1 MKRNMCV
8 AILAVAL
15 IGVACLAHAHLPD
28 LMASAPILLHGV
40 LAVAPVGFLQRKNE
54 GGDRADLQREIK
66 QVLDGLK
73 ARDTE
78 IKTFVE
84 KANEDIKNH
93 GKVLDDTKA
102 ALDLLSKQGTDQQA
116 RLLDIEQKLA
126 RRPGGDGDQSVKSIG
141 EQLTEHDSFA
151 SLVKNGR
158 GTARLHTRAVTNLTS
173 LTTGTGGVGVAI
185 RPDRV
190 EGVITQP
197 QRQFTI
203 RDLIMPGRTGSNAIE
218 FVQESGFQNMAA
230 PVAEAALKPQSDLS
244 YSLVTTTVKT
254 IAHWFRASKQVLA
267 DIPALQ
273 SYINGRAIYGLK
285 YVEETQILAGDG
297 TGQNLLGLIPQATA
311 YDTTR
316 TKTGD
321 TGIDVLSHAI
331 TQVRVA
337 EYRASGIV
345 LNPNDWERLSLKKDT
360 TGQYIW
366 VSVTDGGI
374 ARMWRLPVVDTNA
387 MPAGKF
393 MVGAF
398 DIAAQVFDRED
409 AAVEVSTEDQD
420 NFVKNMVT
428 IRAEERLA
436 LAVYRPQSFVY
447 GTFPADPAP

>member
-1 MKRNMCV
+1 M
-8 AILAVAL
+8 L
-15 IGVACLAHAHLPD
+15 IKENPAADGIRERKDEGVA
-28 LMASAPILLHGV
+28 
-40 LAVAPVGFLQRKNE
+40 
-54 GGDRADLQREIK
+54 DRGDLQREMKSVIEALGK
-66 QVLDGLK
+66 
-73 ARDTE
+73 RDTE

-84 KANEDIKNH
+84 KANADIAQH

-102 ALDLLSKQGTDQQA
+102 ALELLSKAGNEYNA
-116 RLLDIEQKLA
+116 RMLDIEQKLA
-126 RRPGGDGDQSVKSIG
+126 RRGGNGDVEAGKSFG
-141 EQLTEHDSFA
+141 EQLTDHESFA
-151 SLVKNGR
+151 NLTKNGR
-158 GTARLHTRAVTNLTS
+158 GTARLGGLKAVTNITS

-185 RPDRV
+185 RPDRI
-190 EGVITQP
+190 EGIITAP
-197 QRQFTI
+197 QRPFMI
-203 RDLIMPGRTGSNAIE
+203 RDLIAPGRTGSNAIE
-218 FVQESGFQNMAA
+218 YVQESGFQNMAG
-230 PVAEAALKPQSDLS
+230 PVGEGLLKPQSDLS
-244 YSLVTTTVKT
+244 FTLLTATVKT

-285 YVEETQILAGDG
+285 YVEEAQILAGDG
-297 TGQNLLGLIPQATA
+297 TGNNLLGLIPQATP

-366 VSVTDGGI
+366 VSVTDGGVS
-374 ARMWRLPVVDTNA
+374 RMWRLPVIDTNA
-387 MPAGKF
+387 MPVGKF
-393 MVGAF
+393 LVGAL

-436 LAVYRPQSFVY
+436 LCVYRPQSFVY

>member
-1 MKRNMCV
+1 MKNT
-8 AILAVAL
+8 ILAASLATAL
-15 IGVACLAHAHLPD
+15 SVDGDDRNFRH
-28 LMASAPILLHGV
+28 
-40 LAVAPVGFLQRKNE
+40 RKNE
-54 GGDRADLQREIK
+54 GAGDRGDLQRELK
-66 QVLDGLK
+66 GVLDGLK
-73 ARDTE
+73 ARDEE
-78 IKTFVE
+78 IKAFVK
-84 KANEDIKNH
+84 KANDEIATH

-102 ALDLLSKQGTDQQA
+102 ALELLTKQGNEQQA
-116 RLLDIEQKLA
+116 RLLDIEQKLT
-126 RRPGGDGDQSVKSIG
+126 RRGGGEGDDAKSIG
-141 EQLTEHDSFA
+141 EQLTDHDSFA
-151 SLVKNGR
+151 NLAKSGR
-158 GTARLHTRAVTNLTS
+158 GTARINVKAVTNITS

-190 EGVITQP
+190 EGVVTAP

-230 PVAEAALKPQSDLS
+230 PVAEGALKPQSDLA

-254 IAHWFRASKQVLA
+254 IAHWFRASKQVLG

-285 YVEETQILAGDG
+285 YVEEAQLLAGDG

-311 YDTTR
+311 YDTAR

-366 VSVTDGGI
+366 VNVTEGGV

-436 LAVYRPQSFVY
+436 LCVYRPQSFVY